1 MAISKGQKI
10 TYNDLVSQV
19 ISKIENVCQNVG
31 SFRGV
36 PAAMQYGHVNYNAT
50 GGNGQNFKITVDDS
64 MVQNTVSLS
73 DVQSQL
79 TSFLNTRGISTSAVG
94 NKVITT
100 RDMLN
105 FYQNV
110 AIFVSAK
117 IVQIRGMFSDKVLL
131 FYDKS
136 ATPDTAQ
143 NIGTNSP
150 GTTITSANL
159 TGLLQKL
166 ETNLANISRTH
177 MLKQSWSVTCSCSS
191 SSSSSCSSSSS
202 LFIAYMRL

>member
-1 MAISKGQKI
+1 MAIAKGQKI
-10 TYNDLVSQV
+10 TYNDLMSKV
-19 ISKIENVCQNVG
+19 ISKIESVCQNVG

-36 PAAMQYGHVNYNAT
+36 PAEMQQGHVNYNAT
-50 GGNGQNFKITVDDS
+50 GGNGQNFKITVNDS
-64 MVQNTVSLS
+64 IVSSTVSLS

-79 TSFLNTRGISTSAVG
+79 TSFLNTRGISTASVG

-117 IVQIRGMFSDKVLL
+117 IVQVRGMFSEKVLL

-136 ATPDTAQ
+136 ASLDTAA
-143 NIGTNSP
+143 NIGTNNP
-150 GTTITSANL
+150 GTQITSSNL
-159 TGLLQKL
+159 TTLLQKL
-166 ETNLANISRTH
+166 ETNLANITRTH